1 LHYEFLTEQIIGAAY
16 KVHNKLGHGFLEK
29 VYENALAIELI
40 KAGLDVEQQK
50 PVNVYYEGIQVGHY
64 YADILVNVLVILELK
79 AADSLIVDHEAQL
92 IHYLRSSEYEVGLL
106 INFGTKVSIKRK
118 IFDNDQKIEKHP

>member
-1 LHYEFLTEQIIGAAY
+1 MHYEFLTEQIIGAAY
-16 KVHNKLGHGFLEK
+16 KVHSKLGHGFLEK
-29 VYENALAIELI
+29 VYENALAIELK
-40 KAGLDVEQQK
+40 KAGLDVEQQR
-50 PVNVYYEGIQVGHY
+50 PVNVYYDGIQVGNY
-64 YADILVNVLVILELK
+64 FADILVNDLVILELK

-118 IFDNDQKIEKHP
+118 IYDNEQKIQKHP